1 MDDRTFIELLDQKI
15 SRLRIEYEQYF
26 IKAVKREPAKLKAEI
41 DKMVLDYGDKNI
53 SNTSLKFRLNGII
66 SRYNS
71 YKQYWSRVL
80 REIDEGTYVRRAEGA
95 DPGVLSPSKRPS
107 AGPQDLSSAG
117 VKNASP
123 DEPVGA
129 SEKEKHAGDDQ
140 LRDVY
145 RKYIEARKACGEPT
159 AGVTFEALAKT
170 IEQNKKLVE
179 SRYKTRDLEIKVDV
193 KDGKT
198 RLVIAPKKDVKS

>member
-15 SRLRIEYEQYF
+15 ARLRVEYEQYF
-26 IKAVKREPAKLKAEI
+26 IKAAKREPAKLRAEV
-41 DKMVLDYGDKNI
+41 DRMVLDYGDKNI

-71 YKQYWSRVL
+71 YKQYWSRVM

-95 DPGVLSPSKRPS
+95 DSGALNELKRTSSVPKDLQAPVSKPAAPEPARPG
-107 AGPQDLSSAG
+107 
-117 VKNASP
+117 
-123 DEPVGA
+123 
-129 SEKEKHAGDDQ
+129 EKAGDEE

-145 RKYIEARKACGEPT
+145 KKYIEARKVCGEPT
-159 AGVTFEALAKT
+159 AGVTFEAIAKT

-179 SRYKTRDLEIKVDV
+179 SKYKTRDLEIKVDV
-193 KDGKT
+193 RDGKT

>member
-15 SRLRIEYEQYF
+15 SRLRVEYEQYF
-26 IKAVKREPAKLKAEI
+26 IKAAKREPAKLRAEV
-41 DKMVLDYGDKNI
+41 DRMVLDYGDKNI

-71 YKQYWSRVL
+71 YKQYWSRVM

-95 DPGVLSPSKRPS
+95 DAGSLNEPKRPPS
-107 AGPQDLSSAG
+107 APKDIPSVS
-117 VKNASP
+117 KP
-123 DEPVGA
+123 DVTEPARPV
-129 SEKEKHAGDDQ
+129 EKAGDEG
-140 LRDVY
+140 LKDVY

-159 AGVTFEALAKT
+159 AGVTFEAISKT

-179 SRYKTRDLEIKVDV
+179 SKYKTKNLEIKVDV

-198 RLVIAPKKDVKS
+198 RLVIAPKKDVKP